1 MSYPQPP
8 MNAPAISAPQEP
20 PPIIPPS
27 YPQNSSGM
35 FLEPPGNWG
44 MSSQN
49 GGGGQNYG
57 LLRATSDSALHHTVN
72 QKIDQINQ
80 ERGQNQLQPPAPAHS
95 QPSPPNPPV
104 IHPLCFLFNSFFLD
118 KPPTQTAATL
128 NATRSSVWKSA
139 RFDDSYYSQD
149 KLEAF
154 KC

>member
-20 PPIIPPS
+20 APVIPPS

-49 GGGGQNYG
+49 GGSGQNYG

-104 IHPLCFLFNSFFLD
+104 IHLQFFLFFIHF
-118 KPPTQTAATL
+118 
-128 NATRSSVWKSA
+128 
-139 RFDDSYYSQD
+139 
-149 KLEAF
+149 
-154 KC
+154 